1 MTIEG
6 EMARWHHQLDGLEF
20 CELWDLVMDR
30 QGVLA
35 CCDSWYCK
43 ELDTIERLN

>member
-1 MTIEG
+1 MTIED

-35 CCDSWYCK
+35 CCDSWGRK
-43 ELDTIERLN
+43 QSDMTEQLN